1 MDRWPTD
8 IDAPTRLTCNPIDE
22 TLSVEYGGYDAT
34 RPADPRT
41 RREFDL
47 SWEYLPTE
55 QYGAVIDFFEALRWS
70 AYPFEWA
77 YPVAE
82 FGISG
87 YADPNY
93 GVAGYGVG
101 GYGEGLVY
109 VVQLVSKSF
118 RAEPVTPGYY
128 NVSCKLR
135 EI

>member
-1 MDRWPTD
+1 MDRWPAD
-8 IDAPTRLTCNPIDE
+8 IDGPTRLTCTLIDE
-22 TLSVEYGGYDAT
+22 TLSTEYGGYEAT

-47 SWEYLPTE
+47 SWEYLE
-55 QYGAVIDFFEALRWS
+55 NSQYGTIVDFLEAQRWS
-70 AYPFEWA
+70 AYPFEWP
-77 YPVAE
+77 YPIAE

-87 YADPNY
+87 YADPSY
-93 GVAGYGVG
+93 GAGGFGAG
-101 GYGEGLVY
+101 GFGEGLIYAVK
-109 VVQLVSKSF
+109 LVSKSF